1 MRATAVVWVLGE
13 GSPPAQRMHRQACD
27 GGAPPFPAR
36 RDRPPAS
43 HAPSPSCLH
52 APEQR
57 PRVSCPLVLACRRR
71 MRPAVELA
79 AKVAA
84 KCYAPGEFVPIGAL
98 YFLHNGTALWAAKVK
113 RAGSSWG
120 ADILLSSSSLRL
132 QFPARCMTYVW
143 LYLVTEPMLRRV
155 LESGRYPEMARL
167 LHQTE
172 VRWLVRRGLVRLA
185 EERCLAEGR
194 SFYGR
199 SQPLF
204 AQQDAASRQ
213 RFLVRLALETKPA
226 EQIPAV
232 GGEKRRELQLQLRSR
247 SEQRMVL
254 ARSAA
259 LNAGVTSHKDYPST
273 EPLDDLAQDMR
284 ALKAEMRAIREGLS
298 TVATSSVSASSVT
311 ASGTPV
317 TGAPRASEM
326 EQLRQEVRVLTEGVS
341 ELLARVAPTG
351 AGGGWSGLRQTP
363 AQPLPRPSN
372 ATIRNELEV

>member
-185 EERCLAEGR
+185 EERCLGVVVEGGG
-194 SFYGR
+194 GR
-199 SQPLF
+199 QCAVLT
-204 AQQDAASRQ
+204 AA
-213 RFLVRLALETKPA
+213 
-226 EQIPAV
+226 
-232 GGEKRRELQLQLRSR
+232 
-247 SEQRMVL
+247 
-254 ARSAA
+254 
-259 LNAGVTSHKDYPST
+259 
-273 EPLDDLAQDMR
+273 
-284 ALKAEMRAIREGLS
+284 
-298 TVATSSVSASSVT
+298 
-311 ASGTPV
+311 
-317 TGAPRASEM
+317 
-326 EQLRQEVRVLTEGVS
+326 RVLTVDGDGK
-341 ELLARVAPTG
+341 L
-351 AGGGWSGLRQTP
+351 
-363 AQPLPRPSN
+363 LPRGVTQLADVKSV
-372 ATIRNELEV
+372 ELCTGGLLLRRCDAYGAQRAIPV